1 MTKELVF
8 NYYNSNDFE
17 SIIPSLDPS
26 FKVTIYNKSGKN
38 LGRYS
43 NEIICENIGREG
55 HTYLFHI
62 IENYDTLSDI
72 TAFMQDDFFNH
83 LFNYEY
89 FINNFNNNINE
100 MFYQFP
106 CSWRI
111 GDGVSTLSRTVKNGY
126 LDLFTMPNNFSIR
139 EFSEKFNIHLPEI
152 YQTETCAHFMISKER
167 IHRHPKK
174 LYQDLLEWLL
184 SDERNGYTLEHCW
197 KILFM

>member
-17 SIIPSLDPS
+17 SIIPLLDES
-26 FKVTIYNKSGKN
+26 IKVTIFNKSGKR
-38 LGRYS
+38 LGNYT

-55 HTYLFHI
+55 HTYLSHI
-62 IENYDTLSDI
+62 IDNYNTLSDV
-72 TAFMQDDFFNH
+72 TVFMQDDFLNH

-139 EFSEKFNIHLPEI
+139 EFSEKFNINLPET

-167 IHRHPKK
+167 VLRHPKK
-174 LYQDLLEWLL
+174 LYQDILEWLL